1 MSISIRH
8 SVLVVFLLIFSTPQS
23 FAVDVDQLEDLTG
36 GAVSVVSFKQ
46 HDNFSN
52 EYSYSVK
59 VLNQTGAPIVA
70 GTLVLVLF
78 EALDQAGK
86 NALGS
91 LEVLNQDGIMGGN
104 PYFVVPMGGLPELPS
119 YRESQAVVVRLRSP
133 DYVLFF
139 PPSFRVRGL
148 RRTATQNLETLILQ
162 LKTKGIL
169 SEAEAQEALQP
180 LHPRSR

>member
-1 MSISIRH
+1 MRKTIRQ
-8 SVLVVFLLIFSTPQS
+8 SLLVIVILLFTSLQS

-52 EYSYSVK
+52 EYSYTVTVINK
-59 VLNQTGAPIVA
+59 TGTPIVA

-86 NALGS
+86 NALGN
-91 LEVLNQDGIMGGN
+91 LEVLNQDGTMGGN
-104 PYFVVPMGGLPELPS
+104 PYFVVPIGGLPELPS
-119 YRESQAVVVRLRSP
+119 YRESQPIVVRLRSP

-148 RRTATQNLETLILQ
+148 RRLATQSLETLILQ

-180 LHPRSR
+180 LRPPAR